1 MADDPSLHQISFT
14 VKDAAALRG
23 RFLVLGLFNILLG
36 VAAFVVPARTDYPV
50 AVTIG
55 AILMAA
61 GAADAVHAFLLRSR
75 LGYMLGLISSIVFLF
90 VGGLLVFSPLADF
103 TSLYMAVALMFWMGG
118 VLRMGKGIDIRPVNS
133 WSWVVAS
140 GLLSFIFG
148 FFILS
153 QGGAVTF
160 NLIGVL
166 VGISLIVD
174 GWSRMIV
181 FWVHE

>member
-1 MADDPSLHQISFT
+1 MTDDSSLHQISFT
-14 VKDAAALRG
+14 VKDATALRG

-36 VAAFVVPARTDYPV
+36 VAAFVVPAYTDYSV
-50 AVTIG
+50 VVTIG
-55 AILMAA
+55 AILVAA
-61 GAADAVHAFLLRSR
+61 GAADALHAMLLRSR
-75 LGYMLGLISSIVFLF
+75 FGYVLSLISSIVFLF
-90 VGGLLVFSPLADF
+90 VGGLLVISPLTDI
-103 TSLYMAVALMFWMGG
+103 TSLHSGVAFMFWIGG
-118 VLRMGKGIDIRPVNS
+118 AMRMGKGIDIRPVNS

-140 GLLSFIFG
+140 GLLSIIFG

-153 QGGAVTF
+153 QGDAITF